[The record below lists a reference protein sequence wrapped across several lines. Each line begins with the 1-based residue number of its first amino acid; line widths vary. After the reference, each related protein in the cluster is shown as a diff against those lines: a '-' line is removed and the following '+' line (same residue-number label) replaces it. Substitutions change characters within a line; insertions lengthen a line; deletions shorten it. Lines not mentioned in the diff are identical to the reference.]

1 MALVNCSV
9 VNEASKVILP
19 WRILSG
25 GESGRTIQQFYDET
39 ILKEIDTIDE
49 SLEIVIECAF
59 LGQTKDCLD
68 RIELSLPLDSAVRLF
83 GPFLRYRVLSSSDQP
98 CESVNAL
105 TLLMFRSNYH
115 SHHYLHMY
123 QNTPGKT
130 NCIIM
135 FYVC

>member
-25 GESGRTIQQFYDET
+25 GESGRTIQQFYD
-39 ILKEIDTIDE
+39 DTIDE

-83 GPFLRYRVLSSSDQP
+83 GPFLRYRVLSSSDQRF
-98 CESVNAL
+98 SKL
-105 TLLMFRSNYH
+105 FF
-115 SHHYLHMY
+115 
-123 QNTPGKT
+123 
-130 NCIIM
+130 CI
-135 FYVC
+135 

>member
-49 SLEIVIECAF
+49 SLEIVIECEF

-105 TLLMFRSNYH
+105 TLLMYNQKQFPNDRYPQCDECLDKPVIYTKN
-115 SHHYLHMY
+115 
-123 QNTPGKT
+123 
-130 NCIIM
+130 
-135 FYVC
+135 